1 MGSDSQMRR
10 LGALSAVLV
19 AAAGVVVAVP
29 SAAAATEQGAVRAPS
44 IEWGACRTYS
54 DDVIEEQAPG
64 GDVAAFKRVLRRLEC
79 GTLTAPLDYGSA
91 QGRRVT
97 IALTRLRATEPATRV
112 GVLAINPGGPGASGV
127 LTPAQI
133 ALTDVGGV
141 AKRFDLIGF
150 DPRGIG
156 DSTPR
161 LVCGPALFNDLT
173 VDKAEARQN
182 NERQASAN
190 RRCAATDPG
199 LIASLTT
206 TNIARDLDRIR
217 AGLGERKLNY
227 LGFSWGTGLGAAYRT
242 EFPQRAGRLVLDS
255 VDNPL
260 IRLDVMDDDIA
271 AAKEINHRRFAAW
284 LAEHERVFR
293 LGKSQA
299 AVEAQI
305 RRIRKFFTQHPQD
318 VPGIQL
324 VDEITVA
331 LISTQISL
339 DWPAAARDLVT
350 LKKIVDAGPPAVAA
364 RSKGERSPRLEPE
377 FDNEGVFV
385 AVDCNA
391 DTGLR
396 DFESWFTRWEQ
407 RRVRYPVAGVATPP
421 SPRCAGWPQ
430 EPRPT
435 RYADG
440 GTDVLLVEHTFEDV
454 TPVRWA
460 RDMAARVGGVRLAV
474 DDDVHASLPDT
485 ACAKDAVAF
494 LISGTRP
501 PAQCAGLPV
510 PGPEVSPAGAQAPLW
525 TADAR
530 GARPAA

>member
-1 MGSDSQMRR
+1 
-10 LGALSAVLV
+10 LGAVLA

-29 SAAAATEQGAVRAPS
+29 SAAAATEQEVA
-44 IEWGACRTYS
+44 IKWGACRTYS

-64 GDVAAFKRVLRRLEC
+64 DVAEFRRVLRRMEC
-79 GTLTAPLDYGSA
+79 GTLTAPLDYGSP

-97 IALTRLRATEPATRV
+97 IALTRLRATEPARRV
-112 GVLAINPGGPGASGV
+112 GVLAINPGGPGGSGV

-133 ALTDVGGV
+133 AFTDAGDL

-156 DSTPR
+156 DSIPR
-161 LVCGPALFNDLT
+161 LVCGPALFNNLA
-173 VDKAEARQN
+173 VDKAEASRN
-182 NERQASAN
+182 NERQADAN
-190 RRCAATDPG
+190 RRCAATDPA
-199 LIASLTT
+199 LTASLTT
-206 TNIARDLDRIR
+206 TNMARDLDRLR

-242 EFPQRAGRLVLDS
+242 LFPQRAGRLVLDS

-260 IRLDVMDDDIA
+260 IRLDRMDDDIA

-293 LGKSQA
+293 LGKTQA

-305 RRIRKFFTQHPQD
+305 RRIRSFFTQHPQD
-318 VPGIQL
+318 VPGIEL

-331 LISTQISL
+331 LISTTISL
-339 DWPAAARDLVT
+339 DWPTAARDLVT

-364 RSKGERSPRLEPE
+364 LSKGRRSPRLEPE

-396 DFESWFTRWEQ
+396 DFEAWFQRWEQ
-407 RRVRYPVAGVATPP
+407 RRVRYPVAGVTTPP
-421 SPRCAGWPQ
+421 SPRCVGWPHQ
-430 EPRPT
+430 PRPT

-440 GTDVLLVEHTFEDV
+440 GTDVLLVEHAFEDV

-460 RDMAARVGGVRLAV
+460 RDMAARVGGTSLTV

-494 LISGTRP
+494 LVSGTRP
-501 PAQCAGLPV
+501 PARCAGLPV
-510 PGPEVSPAGAQAPLW
+510 PGPELPAAGASAPLW
-525 TADAR
+525 ATDAR